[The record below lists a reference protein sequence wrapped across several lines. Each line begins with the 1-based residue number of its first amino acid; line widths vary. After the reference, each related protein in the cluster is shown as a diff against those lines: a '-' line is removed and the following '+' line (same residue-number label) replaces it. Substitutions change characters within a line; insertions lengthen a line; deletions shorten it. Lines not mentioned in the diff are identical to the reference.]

1 MRPVSS
7 ASDPEVRRHPVR
19 LVVRDDLRRR
29 RVTVLFRLVL
39 ALPHLVWLSLF
50 GVAAVM
56 LGFVA
61 WLAVLFERRVPGTI
75 NRFLASYVRYTVHL
89 TAYLSLAAGPYPGF
103 TGGTG
108 YPVDVAIDPPARQ
121 GRLGAGFRL
130 LLAVPAAVLSSA
142 LGGSGIYGAVWGF
155 GALALT
161 GSIAVVAGF
170 LGWFAALATGRMP
183 RGLRDV
189 AAYSIGYGAQTTAY
203 TLLVTDRYPDA
214 SPERVEPQPELP
226 THPIAVIVR
235 DDLVRPRLIVA
246 FRGLLALPHLFW
258 LALWGV
264 LATLAAL
271 AAWVIALVLGR
282 VPRFLH
288 RFLAAFVRANAHL
301 YAFLYVVGRPFPGFV
316 GREGSYPI
324 DITIAPPVR
333 QRRLGVL
340 VRLVLAI
347 PAFLVLW
354 AYASVL
360 FVVAVLGWFA
370 ALVTGRMPRGLRD
383 LGVAALRY
391 HAQASGYVF
400 LLTSRYP
407 DSSPALAGRPAPTV
421 ETEPVPEPAT

>member
-1 MRPVSS
+1 
-7 ASDPEVRRHPVR
+7 VR
-19 LVVRDDLRRR
+19 LVVTDDCRRS
-29 RVTVLFRLVL
+29 RVTVLFRLFL

-50 GVAAVM
+50 GIAAAA

-75 NRFLASYVRYTVHL
+75 HRFLAAYIRYTVQL
-89 TAYLSLAAGPYPGF
+89 TAYLAVAANPYPGF
-103 TGGTG
+103 TGGSA
-108 YPVDVAIDPPARQ
+108 YPVDVEIDAPVRQ
-121 GRLGAGFRL
+121 SRLGAGFRL
-130 LLAVPAAVLSSA
+130 LLAVPAILVSSVLAGSGSYGAFWGVGILVLS
-142 LGGSGIYGAVWGF
+142 GSMGVA
-155 GALALT
+155 
-161 GSIAVVAGF
+161 AGF

-189 AAYSIGYGAQTTAY
+189 AAYAIGYGAQTTAY

-214 SPERVEPQPELP
+214 TPGRAEPAPELP
-226 THPIAVIVR
+226 PHPIAVDVR

-246 FRGLLALPHLFW
+246 FRPLLVFPHLLW

-264 LATLAAL
+264 AATLAAL
-271 AAWVIALVLGR
+271 AAWVVALALGR
-282 VPRFLH
+282 VPGALH
-288 RFLAAFVRANAHL
+288 RFLAAFVRANAHV

-316 GREGSYPI
+316 GREGGYPI
-324 DITIAPPVR
+324 DFTVAGPVR

-340 VRLVLAI
+340 ARLVLAI
-347 PAFLVLW
+347 PALVVLW

-360 FVVAVLGWFA
+360 LVVAVLGWFA

-391 HAQASGYVF
+391 HTQASGYVL

-407 DSSPALAGRPAPTV
+407 DSSPALVGRRRPPV
-421 ETEPVPEPAT
+421 ELEPVPEPAP